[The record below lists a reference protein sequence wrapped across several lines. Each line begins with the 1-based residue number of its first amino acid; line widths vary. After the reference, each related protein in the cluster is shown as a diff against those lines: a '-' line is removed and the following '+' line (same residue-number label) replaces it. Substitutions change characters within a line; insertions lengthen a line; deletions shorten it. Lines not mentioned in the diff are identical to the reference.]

1 MLALLI
7 SEHNALEKAAGAIT
21 RHRDM
26 DELLKLFLSHTID
39 EERIMLD
46 TGYSDYVKHRHAHDC
61 VVNQLKDIN
70 LTIEN
75 YREVRYEA
83 SCILNDHIK
92 NHDMIL
98 LNGLEMENESRD
110 KTGNE
115 GRA

>member
-7 SEHNALEKAAGAIT
+7 SEHNAIEKAAGAIT

-26 DELLKLFLSHTID
+26 DELIKLFLKHAID

-46 TGYSDYVKHRHAHDC
+46 TGYSEYMKHRHAHDC
-61 VVNQLKDIN
+61 VVNELKDIN

-75 YREVRYEA
+75 YREVRYMA
-83 SCILNDHIK
+83 SCIFNDHIK
-92 NHDMIL
+92 KHDMTL
-98 LNGLEMENESRD
+98 LNGLEMEHDSRN

-115 GRA
+115 GNA